1 MVDANAYGLTELRH
15 DIFTDFAEA
24 GDAHFLSRASLLNK
38 AHHAAAKVAW
48 ASLSVPVPKNMQ
60 VQIARFL
67 LEPTPAN
74 DCGVAPQAD
83 KGRVASLL
91 QASGRSLKQLGVT
104 QLCTECSES
113 TPVPDWGQVCSTCF
127 GNAEVARRKE
137 MEEAPASL
145 QPWADGAPWA
155 SATQAEKQRA
165 WYGGSGNG
173 SRERR
178 RRRRIEKILMAWN
191 TRTVDRLIMW
201 ECKACDSYSSNTDP
215 ELGAGHECMACL
227 KVHHVRCKALCVEC
241 NACCC
246 DCDEDDHNSDEFD
259 YNSDMYDEEIH
270 DPS

>member
-1 MVDANAYGLTELRH
+1 MVDANAYGLTELHH

-215 ELGAGHECMACL
+215 ELGAGHECMACHE
-227 KVHHVRCKALCVEC
+227 VHHARCNPHCEDC
-241 NACCC
+241 DTCCC
-246 DCDEDDHNSDEFD
+246 EGEYCQC
-259 YNSDMYDEEIH
+259 
-270 DPS
+270 